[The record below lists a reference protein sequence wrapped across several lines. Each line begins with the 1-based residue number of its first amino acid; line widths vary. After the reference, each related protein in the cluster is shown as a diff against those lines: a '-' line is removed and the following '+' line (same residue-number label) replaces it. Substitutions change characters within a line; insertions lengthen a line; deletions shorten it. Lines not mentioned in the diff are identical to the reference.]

1 VLTKRQVA
9 QHRKQ
14 IAKQFDEVVH
24 QASQIPGGWQL
35 LQKKI
40 READV
45 GNEDEE
51 EEEEEDEETAAANAA
66 EREAAEVEAAA
77 QAAREYKSIIHLPT
91 QRKIRKKPVPWSDE
105 EEGLLI
111 GLVSKNGA
119 RWAQF
124 EGSHGQPGGPLYPR
138 NQTAMKD
145 KARNIMRAIIDN
157 GGPKAEKEWLTK
169 YPLWRAVSVGS
180 ARRGVHA
187 YEGDGAPPPRPW
199 KAAQAQAYEE
209 FDD

>member
-1 VLTKRQVA
+1 
-9 QHRKQ
+9 
-14 IAKQFDEVVH
+14 VH
-24 QASQIPGGWQL
+24 QASQIPGGWEL
-35 LQKKI
+35 LQKKV
-40 READV
+40 REVQTVD
-45 GNEDEE
+45 EDEEE

-66 EREAAEVEAAA
+66 EREAAEEEAAA
-77 QAAREYKSIIHLPT
+77 RAVQEYKSIVHLPM
-91 QRKIRKKPVPWSDE
+91 QRKIRKTPVPWSTE
-105 EEGLLI
+105 EEKLLI
-111 GLVSKNGA
+111 SLVMKHGA
-119 RWAQF
+119 RWSQF

-157 GGPKAEKEWLTK
+157 GGPNAEKEWLAK
-169 YPLWRAVSVGS
+169 YPLWRAVSIGS

-209 FDD
+209 YNS